1 MNSIIKSGKLCL
13 CDEADALISM
23 IGRLDENFERAVDLI
38 CQCTGKCIKCILILS
53 LTTYCQLI

>member
-23 IGRLDENFERAVDLI
+23 IGRLDDNFERAVDLI
-38 CQCTGKCIKCILILS
+38 CQCTGKCILILS